1 MIPECMHNK
10 HWTPSGWRWRCFKI
24 QIGWRPSTVETHKN
38 IPMVTFMSPMIWI
51 PREVSYASCLLAMT
65 KINNINATESR
76 VGQCD
81 GTCHS
86 DDLARSRVDETR
98 DEFSHDLEA
107 ATRRIGPNTAQ
118 VLQED
123 SQRQGCERQAV
134 MVKKWQSTEILMPF
148 LVLRERYLRDDIACG
163 IIGLC
168 DSPNPTLPA
177 RGDLSHANFP
187 NGHFLLPDTN
197 VFLHQVCPLN
207 TRNLFMA

>member
-1 MIPECMHNK
+1 MSPIV
-10 HWTPSGWRWRCFKI
+10 WTPG
-24 QIGWRPSTVETHKN
+24 EL
-38 IPMVTFMSPMIWI
+38 
-51 PREVSYASCLLAMT
+51 SYASCLLAMT

-86 DDLARSRVDETR
+86 DDLASLERLEMSSVTILKRPR
-98 DEFSHDLEA
+98 DESVQTQRKYF
-107 ATRRIGPNTAQ
+107 RKTAKGK
-118 VLQED
+118 VVKGRSSCQEW
-123 SQRQGCERQAV
+123 R
-134 MVKKWQSTEILMPF
+134 STEILMPF

-197 VFLHQVCPLN
+197 VFLHQVCSLN
-207 TRNLFMA
+207 TMNLFMA